1 MLQED
6 PIAAEILK
14 PTGRYKVTPKPI
26 NGVWFFQ
33 FEDGE
38 PFAVEEKEAWEL
50 LKTRGMSF
58 RRRGVKLIGAS
69 DGRIYAAGLMA
80 ASKLNGSAAR
90 KIVLQAFADEVEKA
104 RENMRNRLVK
114 LPSNQDI
121 ITPGATQEQRAKILR
136 EMEV

>member
-6 PIAAEILK
+6 PIAAELLK
-14 PTGRYKVTPKPI
+14 PTGRYKITPKPI
-26 NGVWFFQ
+26 NCVWFFQ
-33 FEDGE
+33 YEDGE

-58 RRRGVKLIGAS
+58 RKRGVKLIGAS
-69 DGRIYAAGLMA
+69 DGRIYSAGLIA
-80 ASKLNGSAAR
+80 ASKVNGSAAKR
-90 KIVLQAFADEVEKA
+90 IVLQAFADEVEKA
-104 RENMRNRLVK
+104 KENMRNKLVK

-121 ITPGATQEQRAKILR
+121 ITPGASPEMRNKILR